1 LEQALERDGTF
12 GGDLELARVV
22 EKKKKKKVGEEEEYD
37 DDDSLNSRDGAD
49 RVWRS
54 SRRLKEIRDRYDAP
68 SSSNTERE
76 SNRIAQSQFRSGAN
90 TENTRQQRGNNNNN
104 VSPLLASQYA
114 DESPEDIYN
123 IGTTYFNTKEYRK
136 VSQIFQLSCLK
147 SDRQLHLACTNAVYL
162 RTNICDWGYEGEEFA
177 QDMKIIEEVTLEEA
191 RMFRST
197 VQSDYYRDDYN
208 GDVVGGNSG
217 GNGDEADDWQ
227 GWDMEEEEEILFIGR
242 GDCLATG
249 AVSHIT
255 LCVRVRCVVVGRR

>member
-22 EKKKKKKVGEEEEYD
+22 EKKKKKKVGEEEEEEYD

-54 SRRLKEIRDRYDAP
+54 SRRLKEIRDRYDAS

-217 GNGDEADDWQ
+217 GNGDEARRLAGMGYGGGGGDIIHWQ
-227 GWDMEEEEEILFIGR
+227 RGLFGDGR
-242 GDCLATG
+242 CFPYN
-249 AVSHIT
+249 AVRACT
-255 LCVRVRCVVVGRR
+255 LRRSR